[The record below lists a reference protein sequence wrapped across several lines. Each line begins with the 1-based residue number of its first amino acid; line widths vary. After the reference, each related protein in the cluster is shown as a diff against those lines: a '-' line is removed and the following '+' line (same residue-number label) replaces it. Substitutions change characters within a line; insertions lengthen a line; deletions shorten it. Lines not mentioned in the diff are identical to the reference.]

1 MTAHVQVQAD
11 LWTLFWNSEL
21 PADGH
26 RSPGELTLWFE
37 DLAAIATTKLIEAR
51 SGFFLLYGVSNEN
64 EMVHQA
70 IVAGAD
76 LLETG
81 KAMASSARF
90 LPIRTAGGKAR
101 IFVRYVG
108 ELQPGAD
115 GDEQQEQG
123 DVERKAPQRDAALPR
138 HP

>member
-1 MTAHVQVQAD
+1 MTAHVPLQAD

-21 PADGH
+21 PAGGH
-26 RSPGELTLWFE
+26 RSPGELTLWFD
-37 DLAAIATTKLIEAR
+37 DLAAIAKTDLVRAG
-51 SGFFLLYGVSNEN
+51 SGFFLLYAVSNEN
-64 EMVHQA
+64 EIVHQA
-70 IVAGAD
+70 IVAGAN

-81 KAMASSARF
+81 RAMASSARY
-90 LPIRTAGGKAR
+90 LPIKTAGGKAR

-108 ELQPGAD
+108 ELQPGTD

-123 DVERKAPQRDAALPR
+123 DEERKAPQRDAALPR